1 MLDLKEERRVETGII
16 QKINEDLEK
25 ILKSDDFI
33 KGYSLNQSNEAK
45 GNRSTDKLH
54 NTVLDS
60 STTSYNIDT
69 DIIKR
74 MDSDD
79 DSFDNSEAG
88 SLISKSGVLTESKM
102 SSKKKKNVNKKI
114 AKSLKGSVIKK

>member
-1 MLDLKEERRVETGII
+1 MLDLKEERRVETEII
-16 QKINEDLEK
+16 QRINEDLEK

-33 KGYSLNQSNEAK
+33 KGYSLNQSGENK
-45 GNRSTDKLH
+45 NDTRVTKLD
-54 NTVLDS
+54 NTILDS

-79 DSFDNSEAG
+79 DSFDNSEVG
-88 SLISKSGVLTESKM
+88 SLISKSGLLTESKM
-102 SSKKKKNVNKKI
+102 STKKKKNVNKKI